1 MLEGPMPTAE
11 REQAIVVFHKITDEL
26 FLSPIH
32 NAFSENY
39 LVKSGD
45 SLAVIAHR
53 AGISLNLLYDLNK
66 KPRGSKA
73 IHPGD
78 NLKLP
83 KGKPSVVVRK
93 TDYTASLYFG
103 DNMVRQYVIAHGKG
117 DNTPEGETTITS
129 KVVDPEKGS
138 RGPNDPVNEM
148 RVRWIGLDRWADA
161 RNGNVRNGIGF
172 HGTIYPDSIGKME
185 SLGCIRMRDADVVE
199 LYDIDREGNKVEIR
213 A

>member
-1 MLEGPMPTAE
+1 
-11 REQAIVVFHKITDEL
+11 
-26 FLSPIH
+26 
-32 NAFSENY
+32 
-39 LVKSGD
+39 
-45 SLAVIAHR
+45 
-53 AGISLNLLYDLNK
+53 
-66 KPRGSKA
+66 
-73 IHPGD
+73 
-78 NLKLP
+78 
-83 KGKPSVVVRK
+83 
-93 TDYTASLYFG
+93 
-103 DNMVRQYVIAHGKG
+103 MVRQYVIAHGKG

-199 LYDIDREGNKVEIR
+199 LYDIVREGNKVEIR